1 MKRKTVFGIVAAAF
15 IFFGFGMIH
24 GGTTMVSTMGNILI
38 GVGCLYL
45 IYILYLSLKDSK

>member
-1 MKRKTVFGIVAAAF
+1 MKTKTILGIVAAAF

-24 GGTTMVSTMGNILI
+24 GGSTTVSTAGNILI

-45 IYILYLSLKDSK
+45 IYLLYLSMKNSK

>member
-24 GGTTMVSTMGNILI
+24 GGPPIVGNIGNIMI
-38 GVGCLYL
+38 GIGCLYL
-45 IYILYLSLKDSK
+45 IYLLYLSLKNSK